1 MSDSVP
7 PPRKKPGF
15 FDRLATLISG
25 APEDRDGLLE
35 MLRDA
40 HERNIFDADALSIFE
55 GALEVADMTVSD
67 VMVPRSQMDVI
78 ERDSSPAEIIAE
90 MVETRHSRYPVIGE
104 NRDEVVGILLAKDLL
119 AYVRNP
125 DAFSIRNVLR
135 PPVFVPETKRLNVL
149 LREFRSQRNHMA
161 IVIDEHGS
169 VAGLVTIEDV
179 LEQIVGE
186 IVDEYDDNEEA
197 DNIVAE
203 SATRWRVKAS
213 VEIDTFNERFG
224 TALSDEDAGTI
235 GGLLATAFARVPR
248 RGESIVLEG
257 LRFTILRA
265 DARRIWL
272 VTVERV

>member
-1 MSDSVP
+1 MSDSAP
-7 PPRKKPGF
+7 PARKKPGF

-25 APEDRDGLLE
+25 EPEDREQLLN
-35 MLRDA
+35 MLRSA

-78 ERDSSPAEIIAE
+78 ELDSSPAEIIAE

-203 SATRWRVKAS
+203 GATRWRVKAS

-224 TALSDEDAGTI
+224 TAFSDEDAGTI
-235 GGLLATAFARVPR
+235 GGLLTTAFARVPR